1 MLNINVLYEIL
12 NPEHTVRYLY
22 VLLLVALIPL
32 LDCYIILMTA
42 SYIGEYLFLA
52 VLIALSL
59 GGFYMSRHM
68 IIKNLK
74 IIRSNTENHYFSE
87 YYYSMFP
94 GTILTAI
101 FLIMPGILGTIVA
114 LILSIPSLRYRTGR
128 YLSNLMRID
137 WKEVHEFINVVE

>member
-1 MLNINVLYEIL
+1 MLSIKVLYEIL
-12 NPEHTVRYLY
+12 NPEHTVRCLY
-22 VLLLVALIPL
+22 ILLLTALIPL
-32 LDCYIILMTA
+32 LDSYLILMTA

-68 IIKNLK
+68 IIKNLR
-74 IIRSNTENHYFSE
+74 IIRSNTDNHYYSE

-94 GTILTAI
+94 GTVLTAV
-101 FLIMPGILGTIVA
+101 FLIMPGIIGTIVA
-114 LILSIPSLRYRTGR
+114 LILSIPSLRHRTGR
-128 YLSNLMRID
+128 FLSNLLRID

>member
-1 MLNINVLYEIL
+1 MLNIKVLYEIL
-12 NPEHTVRYLY
+12 NPVHTVRYLY
-22 VLLLVALIPL
+22 FLLLAALIPL
-32 LDCYIILMTA
+32 LDSYLILMTA
-42 SYIGEYLFLA
+42 SFIGEYLFLA
-52 VLIALSL
+52 ILIALSL

-74 IIRSNTENHYFSE
+74 IIRSNTENHYYSE

-101 FLIMPGILGTIVA
+101 FLIMPGIIGTIVA
-114 LILSIPSLRYRTGR
+114 LILSIPSFRFKIGH
-128 YLSNLMRID
+128 YLSSFMRID